1 MFNWSEYLNYAT
13 KRTYK
18 KDTVLFRQGES
29 VEGFYLLQKGI
40 IMISV
45 LREDGFERIIDI
57 VYPDSLIGEQM
68 IYSEAS
74 FTNAKAQVDS
84 TLYYFSESQFEL
96 LCKSHPEVAIEFG
109 KSLIK
114 KIRLQATSNSILNA
128 PIDVQLAHF
137 LLNLSEKKGSNIIN
151 INQTSLANYIGK
163 SRVAVWKVLKEWKD
177 EEILEVNQQSFIIKN
192 IQKLKKKIKD
202 Y

>member
-1 MFNWSEYLNYAT
+1 
-13 KRTYK
+13 
-18 KDTVLFRQGES
+18 
-29 VEGFYLLQKGI
+29 
-40 IMISV
+40 MISV

-84 TLYYFSESQFEL
+84 TLYYFSKSQFEL
-96 LCKSHPEVAIEFG
+96 LCKAHPKVAIEFG

-114 KIRLQATSNSILNA
+114 KIRLQANSNSILNA
-128 PIDVQLAHF
+128 PIAVQLAYF
-137 LLNLSEKKGSNIIN
+137 LISLTEKKNSNIIN
-151 INQTSLANYIGK
+151 ISQTTLANYIGK

-177 EEILEVNQQSFIIKN
+177 EDVLE
-192 IQKLKKKIKD
+192 
-202 Y
+202 